1 MVIPFQ
7 RSEGCSKKFQG
18 FLSKKC
24 TLCLLS
30 ALNAVALVLNLSQPS
45 KASVRGMSY
54 QNLLRHPDFTRAVKA
69 IAEQC
74 SVNVDIAKLNVKE
87 GDLSNWRP
95 PRMPPSGQS
104 RRFDRG
110 SATSGLPPMD
120 GHSQTAP
127 ACRKSANIGSRG
139 QKRKGRNGEDSAV

>member
-45 KASVRGMSY
+45 KAPVRGMSY
-54 QNLLRHPDFTRAVKA
+54 QDLLRHPDFTRAVKA

-87 GDLSNWRP
+87 GDLSKAIVWRP
-95 PRMPPSGQS
+95 PRMSPSGQTAKYS
-104 RRFDRG
+104 LRADVFCFASNNGHRSTG
-110 SATSGLPPMD
+110 SACPFG
-120 GHSQTAP
+120 
-127 ACRKSANIGSRG
+127 
-139 QKRKGRNGEDSAV
+139 